1 MTSRILAALLVAAE
15 GYTPVCTST
24 GKTLTSA
31 QVNTVMNADWNLP
44 AVVSDALDC
53 IRTLQSMQTAK
64 HTEVKTLRKDIASNL
79 ISSISQASSG
89 FSAKKMQINSDADT
103 LKGEAQ
109 RLAQQLKNAKDRYG
123 QQMQQMRA
131 AVDGV
136 RDGQVEAVQGEK
148 QSIKSYFEKLK
159 GDVAKEKNDVL
170 GDNAA
175 SSANNPVN
183 ELVNT
188 RQTQANGRLTSLN
201 TKIDKLNTES
211 TEAVAEFEGEVKEDS
226 TTVENMISGFN
237 TALQQSENK
246 LGELKS
252 DVDEQSGKTTTL
264 MENLDEEVKKR
275 ETALAEVAEN
285 AKLKDEQFIQS
296 MEQGNLATAQE
307 TLSGYST
314 TAQGKTD
321 QYIANLNT
329 ATQTLEAD
337 VQAKIQALD
346 NRKDQFDTELE
357 TKLTAAEGKIGSLTD
372 ELVTEADREKAF
384 PRKAENE
391 LAKLETEAM
400 DQFNDVRQ
408 GSINYF
414 KDLNT
419 EYLQKA
425 KDLGTESID
434 ALDGQVRKYVDED
447 KKQAAAAERASQ
459 QAATSA
465 IDDLIEK
472 RTSLAAVQENIG
484 GLNEQANGV
493 DSRIKRLDTQ
503 IKRTG
508 DTVAAQ
514 AEANRKKIELDAKKV
529 SVAAKKELSK
539 MKRKITS
546 AHKSANKVLSRAEKE
561 MSNDFENTA
570 RKLQRKLDKELT
582 RTRAGAQKVEDLGKR
597 MTDKMSLKTA
607 DIDRKIGVVLKA
619 LPKVEADVQ
628 LFKTTANSGI
638 GEMENE
644 ATTAMG
650 NADAVV
656 DTYLANLRDAA
667 AAAVKATKDS
677 VDPLEKANQQ
687 KLSDAQKHFQTAV
700 YEIKNTTKGYVDA
713 ATDALLEAEQKVRE
727 NNVSIEEFPQ
737 NLDDAYQ
744 LAEENATGAFNA
756 LKSAIETQDG
766 QLLTEADTLGN
777 EVDSAVGTVRQ
788 RAEEDMKSAD
798 ETLEE
803 ELTRASTVVGKHLTG
818 LKEVEAQGRSL
829 EHKADHLDRHAMI
842 LHGMLKEAEQR
853 AAAQKKQVGSEVEQL
868 TKDAD
873 EQTKAA
879 EDANADIERHMDTV
893 GQAAENAGNKAVSEA
908 GASISSSLE
917 EGKKETDGAVAG
929 AAETV
934 DKNEA
939 KGNSDMQSFE
949 ETADKELTGAG
960 KTVKTLE
967 GDIRGEEKR
976 ERKTEEE
983 INATS
988 ETINNLL
995 KEQSSAFEAE
1005 MQQLGEQLQLAVGG
1019 DSEKLQDLMQ
1029 VLQNIRQDTQTAVEK
1044 QSNEDTVF
1052 LSDLI
1057 KDARQ
1062 KLKDVEDRVG
1072 EAELK
1077 ANNFAATV
1085 SGESAAVDK
1094 SMEKAEQVS
1103 GEYQKKVADV
1113 KKSYVQKI
1121 GEERRARQE
1130 QVGGI
1135 TSQMQSEFKKSWE
1148 MMREVERVGTG
1159 PMGIIGPAFD
1169 LKIGK
1174 LNLAEEKMDRQ
1185 LRESI
1190 NLEQYQD
1197 ESKLK
1202 EVAGIID
1209 NAKAEEQKITTWREG
1224 TEKAQKAFQDMVV
1237 TSFRKLGVMVDLS
1250 ELDMARAKAEEEWA
1264 VQEQMRHLKSAL
1276 GDQMRDL
1283 SAVAEQRLA
1292 ALAARSGKEIAELM
1306 KNEELTAEER
1316 AAALAK
1322 IKEAARQRSQEIVEQ
1337 DGHMKLE
1344 QDTMARKLTIAGDEV
1359 EQFMSRIA
1367 SLEGHAAP
1375 GGQLKKVM
1383 GRIKTLLDEANEKT
1397 AAVGAPPA
1405 ALAELGDA
1413 SAEKEAEL
1421 QAGLHVLQNGDAA
1434 GLLKVASEESERMIR
1449 EDQSWKGELAKLP
1462 HALS

>member
-15 GYTPVCTST
+15 GYNKVCTSS
-24 GKTLTSA
+24 GGTLTQA
-31 QVNTVMNADWNLP
+31 QVNTVMGGDWSD
-44 AVVSDALDC
+44 AKVVEDALDC
-53 IRTLQSMQTAK
+53 LSTLAIMQSTK
-64 HTEVKTLRKDIASNL
+64 HGEVKRMRKDIASNL

-89 FSAKKMQINSDADT
+89 FSAKKMQINADADT

-109 RLAQQLKNAKDRYG
+109 RLSQQLKNAKDRYN
-123 QQMQQMRA
+123 QQMQQMRS

-148 QSIKSYFEKLK
+148 ESIRAYFTKLRN
-159 GDVAKEKNDVL
+159 DVASQKNQVL
-170 GDNAA
+170 GDDAA
-175 SSANNPVN
+175 NSANNPVTQ
-183 ELVNT
+183 LVNA
-188 RQTQANGRLTSLN
+188 RQSEATGRLTALN

-246 LGELKS
+246 LGELKG

-275 ETALAEVAEN
+275 ETALEEVAET

-296 MEQGNLATAQE
+296 MEQGTLATAQE
-307 TLSGYST
+307 QLAGFST

-337 VQAKIQALD
+337 VQAKINTLATK
-346 NRKDQFDTELE
+346 KDQFDTELE
-357 TKLTAAEGKIGSLTD
+357 TKLAAAEGRIGTLTD
-372 ELVTEADREKAF
+372 ELVAEADREKAF

-391 LAKLETEAM
+391 LSKLETEAM

-425 KDLGTESID
+425 KDLGTESIE
-434 ALDGQVRKYVDED
+434 ALDGQVTRYVDED
-447 KKQAAAAERASQ
+447 KKQAADAERASQ

-472 RTSLAAVQENIG
+472 RTALAAVQENIG

-503 IKRTG
+503 IQRTG
-508 DTVAAQ
+508 DSVAAQ

-561 MSNDFENTA
+561 MTNDFENTA

-582 RTRAGAQKVEDLGKR
+582 RTRAGSQKVEDLGKR

-607 DIDRKIGVVLKA
+607 DIERKIGVVLKA
-619 LPKVEADVQ
+619 LPKVNADVT
-628 LFKTTANSGI
+628 LFKTTANAGI
-638 GEMENE
+638 GEMETE

-656 DTYLANLRDAA
+656 DTYLTNLRDAA

-677 VDPLEKANQQ
+677 VTPLERANQQ
-687 KLSDAQKHFQTAV
+687 KLSDAKSHFQTAV
-700 YEIKNTTKGYVDA
+700 SEIRNTTKGYVDA
-713 ATDALLEAEQKVRE
+713 ATDALLEADQKVRE

-744 LAEENATGAFNA
+744 LADENATNAFND
-756 LKSAIETQDG
+756 LKHAIESQQG
-766 QLLTEADTLGN
+766 QLLTEEGTLGN
-777 EVDSAVGTVRQ
+777 EVDGAVQAVKT
-788 RAEEDMKSAD
+788 RATEDMNAAD
-798 ETLEE
+798 AALEE
-803 ELTRASTVVGKHLTG
+803 ELTRASTVVGKHLMS
-818 LKEVEAQGRSL
+818 LKQVEAQGKSL
-829 EHKADHLDRHAMI
+829 EHKADHLDRHAMV

-853 AAAQKKQVGSEVEQL
+853 AKTQKAQVESETEQL
-868 TKDAD
+868 SEDSDA
-873 EQTKAA
+873 QTKAA
-879 EDANADIERHMDTV
+879 EDARADIESHLDNV
-893 GQAAENAGNKAVSEA
+893 ANAAKAAGDKAVSEA
-908 GASISSSLE
+908 GADIN
-917 EGKKETDGAVAG
+917 TAVNDGRQQAGESVAG
-929 AAETV
+929 ASRTV
-934 DKNEA
+934 EENGQ
-939 KGNSDMQSFE
+939 KGNSEINSFE
-949 ETADKELTGAG
+949 QTADKEITGAD
-960 KTVKTLE
+960 KTVNSLE
-967 GDIRGEEKR
+967 GDIRSEEKR
-976 ERKTEEE
+976 ERKTQEE
-983 INATS
+983 IHATS
-988 ETINNLL
+988 QEINELL
-995 KEQSSAFEAE
+995 VAQSSAFEEE
-1005 MQQLGEQLQLAVGG
+1005 MTQLGEQLKAAVGG
-1019 DSEKLQDLMQ
+1019 DAAKLQQLTD
-1029 VLQNIRQDTQTAVEK
+1029 VLDNIQTETKQAVET

-1052 LSDLI
+1052 LSNLI
-1057 KDARQ
+1057 TEARSELQ
-1062 KLKDVEDRVG
+1062 KVQTRVE
-1072 EAELK
+1072 EAEGK
-1077 ANNFAATV
+1077 ANQFATQVAEESTAVDDSMANAESV
-1085 SGESAAVDK
+1085 SGAYK
-1094 SMEKAEQVS
+1094 Q
-1103 GEYQKKVADV
+1103 KVADV
-1113 KKSYVQKI
+1113 KREYVEKL
-1121 GEERRARQE
+1121 GEERRSRQT
-1130 QVGGI
+1130 QVGQI
-1135 TSQMQSEFKKSWE
+1135 TNQMQNEFKKSWE

-1185 LRESI
+1185 LRESL
-1190 NLEQYQD
+1190 NLEHYQD

-1202 EVAGIID
+1202 EVASVID
-1209 NAKAEEQKITTWREG
+1209 NAKAEEAKITTWREG
-1224 TEKAQKAFQDMVV
+1224 TEKAQKAFQEMVV
-1237 TSFRKLGVMVDLS
+1237 ASFRKLGVMVDLS

-1264 VQEQMRHLKSAL
+1264 VQEQMRHLKTAL

-1283 SAVAEQRLA
+1283 SDVAEQRLA

-1344 QDTMARKLTIAGDEV
+1344 QDTMSRKLTIAGDEV

-1397 AAVGAPPA
+1397 AGLGAPPA

-1421 QAGLHVLQNGDAA
+1421 QAGLHVLQDGDAA

-1449 EDQSWKGELAKLP
+1449 EDQSWKGELAQLP

>member
-1 MTSRILAALLVAAE
+1 
-15 GYTPVCTST
+15 
-24 GKTLTSA
+24 
-31 QVNTVMNADWNLP
+31 
-44 AVVSDALDC
+44 
-53 IRTLQSMQTAK
+53 
-64 HTEVKTLRKDIASNL
+64 
-79 ISSISQASSG
+79 
-89 FSAKKMQINSDADT
+89 
-103 LKGEAQ
+103 
-109 RLAQQLKNAKDRYG
+109 
-123 QQMQQMRA
+123 
-131 AVDGV
+131 
-136 RDGQVEAVQGEK
+136 
-148 QSIKSYFEKLK
+148 
-159 GDVAKEKNDVL
+159 
-170 GDNAA
+170 
-175 SSANNPVN
+175 
-183 ELVNT
+183 
-188 RQTQANGRLTSLN
+188 
-201 TKIDKLNTES
+201 
-211 TEAVAEFEGEVKEDS
+211 
-226 TTVENMISGFN
+226 
-237 TALQQSENK
+237 
-246 LGELKS
+246 
-252 DVDEQSGKTTTL
+252 
-264 MENLDEEVKKR
+264 
-275 ETALAEVAEN
+275 
-285 AKLKDEQFIQS
+285 
-296 MEQGNLATAQE
+296 
-307 TLSGYST
+307 
-314 TAQGKTD
+314 
-321 QYIANLNT
+321 
-329 ATQTLEAD
+329 
-337 VQAKIQALD
+337 
-346 NRKDQFDTELE
+346 
-357 TKLTAAEGKIGSLTD
+357 
-372 ELVTEADREKAF
+372 
-384 PRKAENE
+384 
-391 LAKLETEAM
+391 
-400 DQFNDVRQ
+400 
-408 GSINYF
+408 
-414 KDLNT
+414 
-419 EYLQKA
+419 
-425 KDLGTESID
+425 
-434 ALDGQVRKYVDED
+434 
-447 KKQAAAAERASQ
+447 
-459 QAATSA
+459 
-465 IDDLIEK
+465 
-472 RTSLAAVQENIG
+472 
-484 GLNEQANGV
+484 
-493 DSRIKRLDTQ
+493 
-503 IKRTG
+503 
-508 DTVAAQ
+508 
-514 AEANRKKIELDAKKV
+514 
-529 SVAAKKELSK
+529 
-539 MKRKITS
+539 
-546 AHKSANKVLSRAEKE
+546 
-561 MSNDFENTA
+561 
-570 RKLQRKLDKELT
+570 
-582 RTRAGAQKVEDLGKR
+582 
-597 MTDKMSLKTA
+597 
-607 DIDRKIGVVLKA
+607 
-619 LPKVEADVQ
+619 
-628 LFKTTANSGI
+628 
-638 GEMENE
+638 
-644 ATTAMG
+644 
-650 NADAVV
+650 
-656 DTYLANLRDAA
+656 
-667 AAAVKATKDS
+667 
-677 VDPLEKANQQ
+677 
-687 KLSDAQKHFQTAV
+687 
-700 YEIKNTTKGYVDA
+700 
-713 ATDALLEAEQKVRE
+713 
-727 NNVSIEEFPQ
+727 
-737 NLDDAYQ
+737 
-744 LAEENATGAFNA
+744 
-756 LKSAIETQDG
+756 
-766 QLLTEADTLGN
+766 
-777 EVDSAVGTVRQ
+777 
-788 RAEEDMKSAD
+788 
-798 ETLEE
+798 
-803 ELTRASTVVGKHLTG
+803 
-818 LKEVEAQGRSL
+818 
-829 EHKADHLDRHAMI
+829 MI

-868 TKDAD
+868 TKDAG

-1169 LKIGK
+1169 LKIGT
-1174 LNLAEEKMDRQ
+1174 LNLQEEKMDRQ
-1185 LRESI
+1185 LRESV

-1202 EVAGIID
+1202 EVGDVID
-1209 NAKAEEQKITTWREG
+1209 NAKAEEAKITSWRAG
-1224 TEKAQKAFQDMVV
+1224 TEKAQKSFQDMVV
-1237 TSFRKLGVMVDLS
+1237 ASFRKLGVMVDLS

-1434 GLLKVASEESERMIR
+1434 GLLKVASEESERMTR